1 MAYTVEFSKEAVAD
15 VERLKRNNPELL
27 KKLAK
32 LIVEVGSH
40 PRSGIGQCERLKG
53 VEAETWSRRIN
64 QRHRLVYEIYDER
77 IVVLIVSAYGHY
89 E

>member
-40 PRSGIGQCERLKG
+40 PRSGTGQCERLKG

-64 QRHRLVYEIYDER
+64 QRHRLVYEILKFR
-77 IVVLIVSAYGHY
+77 K
-89 E
+89 